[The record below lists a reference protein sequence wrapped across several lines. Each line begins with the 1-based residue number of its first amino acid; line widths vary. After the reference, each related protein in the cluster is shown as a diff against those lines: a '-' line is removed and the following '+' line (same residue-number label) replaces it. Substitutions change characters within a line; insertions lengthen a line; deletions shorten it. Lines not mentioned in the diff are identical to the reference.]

1 MANQVVRTESTG
13 WFSRIVSAIKGVLV
27 GLLLFVASF
36 PLLFWN
42 EGRAVRRAQDL
53 EEGRGAVIEA
63 TADAVR
69 PADEGKLVHLSGPA
83 TTTDALADAELGP
96 AAPGALRL
104 RRTVEMYQWK
114 ETKETRTEK
123 NLGGSEQRTTRYTY
137 ALAWSAEPIDA
148 SRFEEPTGHQNPPMP
163 VVSQTFDAARVTVG
177 ARTLTA
183 DLVSQHNGFEALPV
197 EPAQAPGLSRF
208 GRPVARAAEGLF
220 VGASSATPQ
229 LGDLRVTWERVPA
242 GAVSVLAA
250 QRGATFAEWRTP
262 SGRVLEQNL
271 DAGTVTADGM
281 IQSLELGNVFF
292 TWLLRFA
299 GWLAM
304 FIGLVLIFKP
314 LVVVA
319 DVVPFIGS
327 LVGAGAGFVAFVIS
341 APLSLLTIA
350 LGWVFYRPLVGIAL
364 LVLGGG
370 LAFVVGRLAVTRG
383 RAKNAERQAA
393 RAAA

>member
-1 MANQVVRTESTG
+1 MSNQFVRTESTG
-13 WFSRIVSAIKGVLV
+13 WFSRIASSIKGVLV

-42 EGRAVRRAQDL
+42 EGRAVHRAQDL

-69 PADEGKLVHLSGPA
+69 PADEGKLVHVSGNA

-96 AAPGALRL
+96 TAPGALRL
-104 RRTVEMYQWK
+104 RRTVEMFQWTERK
-114 ETKETRTEK
+114 ESRTSK
-123 NLGGSEQRTTRYTY
+123 SLGGSEQRTTRYTY
-137 ALAWSAEPIDA
+137 ALGWSAEPLDA
-148 SRFEEPTGHQNPPMP
+148 SRFEEPAGHQNPPMP
-163 VVSQTFDAARVTVG
+163 VVSQTFDAGRVTVG

-183 DLVSQHNGFEALPV
+183 DLVSQHEGFEALPI
-197 EPAQAPGLSRF
+197 EPAQAPGLGRF
-208 GRPVARAAEGLF
+208 GRPVTRAAAGLF
-220 VGASSATPQ
+220 VGASSAAPQ
-229 LGDLRVTWERVPA
+229 LGDLRVKWERVPA

-250 QRGATFAEWRTP
+250 QQGATFAEWRTP

-271 DAGTVTADGM
+271 DAGTVSADGM
-281 IQSLELGNVFF
+281 IQSLEFGNVFF

-304 FIGLVLIFKP
+304 FIGLSLIFKP

-327 LVGAGAGFVAFVIS
+327 LVGAGTGFVAFVIS
-341 APLSLLTIA
+341 APLSLLTVA

-364 LVLGGG
+364 MVVGVG
-370 LAFVVGRLAVTRG
+370 LAVVVGRFAVTRG

-393 RAAA
+393 RAA